1 MRLILDEWV
10 WADLKGE
17 NGEGAQRETFR
28 LLQRVFEKC
37 DRLVTV
43 EGSPFLRKYFNMMQ
57 LRMNLGDPRRTIVR
71 VVKAQFF
78 QNSEKLQR
86 LQEGSLPDTPAELE
100 HKVKEDDHYLVRA
113 YLAANADLL
122 VTTDK
127 PLMEAL
133 SECGI
138 RCMNRDTFISSYLE
152 NYLENSPTG

>member
-10 WADLKGE
+10 WADLSGG
-17 NGEGAQRETFR
+17 NGEEAQRETFR

-37 DRLVTV
+37 DQLVAV
-43 EGSPFLRKYFNMMQ
+43 NGSPFLHKYFN
-57 LRMNLGDPRRTIVR
+57 LARHVSTGDLRRTIVK
-71 VVKAQFF
+71 VFKAQFLE
-78 QNSEKLQR
+78 NSEKMHILQA
-86 LQEGSLPDTPAELE
+86 GSLPDAPPDLE
-100 HKVKEDDHYLVRA
+100 HKVKEDDQYLVRA

-122 VTTDK
+122 VTTDN

-152 NYLENSPTG
+152 NSPTGWQ

>member
-10 WADLKGE
+10 WADLSGA
-17 NGEGAQRETFR
+17 NGEEAQRETFR

-37 DRLVTV
+37 DQLVTV
-43 EGSPFLRKYFNMMQ
+43 EGSPFLRKYFNMMALCVNQ
-57 LRMNLGDPRRTIVR
+57 GDLRWTIVR
-71 VVKAQFF
+71 VFRAQFF
-78 QNSEKLQR
+78 QNSQKLHL
-86 LQEGSLPDTPAELE
+86 LQEGSLPDTPPELE
-100 HKVKEDDHYLVRA
+100 HKVKEDDQYLVRA

-122 VTTDK
+122 VTTDN

-152 NYLENSPTG
+152 NSPTGWQ

>member
-10 WADLKGE
+10 WADLSGA
-17 NGEGAQRETFR
+17 NGKEAQSETFR

-37 DRLVTV
+37 DQLVTV
-43 EGSPFLRKYFNMMQ
+43 KGSPFLRKCFNMMA
-57 LRMNLGDPRRTIVR
+57 LRMNQGDLRRTIVR
-71 VVKAQFF
+71 VFKAQFF
-78 QNSEKLQR
+78 QNSEKLHL
-86 LQEGSLPDTPAELE
+86 LQEGSLPDTPPELE
-100 HKVKEDDHYLVRA
+100 HKVKEDDQYLVRA

-122 VTTDK
+122 VTTDN

-152 NYLENSPTG
+152 NSPTGWQ